1 MSADLPEPPDVTD
14 DLPVLPDADLVSL
27 FRERAQEVD
36 AVVHGPM
43 SHHGVAK
50 SVAGIAS
57 GHHARSFLAWD
68 YLPAAGIIS
77 TLARSG
83 VERVDHEVP
92 NTTRVEHQ
100 MGYSGLDLGITGAE
114 AGLAESGSI
123 VLQHGGGRPRMASLA
138 PTTHIALL
146 EVSRMHRT
154 LAHWAHQQPQAIAET
169 ANLVV
174 ITGPSRTGDI
184 EQQLNLGVHGPRH
197 VHILLVK

>member
-1 MSADLPEPPDVTD
+1 MSAELPEPPGVTD
-14 DLPVLPDADLVSL
+14 ELPIVPEEDLVSL

-57 GHHARSFLAWD
+57 GHSARSFLAWD
-68 YLPAAGIIS
+68 HLPAAGISS

-83 VERVDHEVP
+83 VERVDHDVP
-92 NTTRVEHQ
+92 NDTRVAHQ
-100 MGYSGLDLGITGAE
+100 MGYYGLDLGITGAE

-123 VLQHGGGRPRMASLA
+123 VLEHGAGRPRMASLA
-138 PTTHIALL
+138 PKTHIAVL

-154 LAHWAHQQPQAIAET
+154 LAHWAHQQPEAAART

-197 VHILLVK
+197 VHVLLVK